1 MARYVD
7 RVMPLQGHYE
17 PSPVDWVR
25 QQVAD
30 FESSNGQRGNTMR
43 DLPIIV
49 LTTKGARTGNLR
61 KSPLMRVEHDGK
73 YLIVAS
79 QGGAPKHPVWYH
91 NTVANPTVEVQDGAT
106 RQDMSARELSGEER
120 ETWWQRAVDAFA
132 PYADYQQKTSRLIPI
147 LLCEPA

>member
-1 MARYVD
+1 M
-7 RVMPLQGHYE
+7 VMPLQGHYE

-30 FESSNGQRGNTMR
+30 FESSDGQRGNTIR
-43 DLPIIV
+43 DLPVIV

-79 QGGAPKHPVWYH
+79 LGGAPKHPLWYF
-91 NTVANPTVEVQDGAT
+91 NALANPTVEIQDGAT
-106 RQDMSARELSGEER
+106 KQDMTARELTGAER
-120 ETWWQRAVDAFA
+120 EEWWKRAVEAFP
-132 PYADYQQKTSRLIPI
+132 PYADYQRKTSRLIPI
-147 LLCEPA
+147 LLCEPL